1 MNNGQAPQA
10 GVGAGA
16 LFNGAPGATAQEA
29 APQAAAPG
37 APPEHAALSL
47 SLPPRLSIPHGE
59 APWQGL
65 CGIKESDTA

>member
-1 MNNGQAPQA
+1 MGPPAREARRSHLALQAH
-10 GVGAGA
+10 
-16 LFNGAPGATAQEA
+16 